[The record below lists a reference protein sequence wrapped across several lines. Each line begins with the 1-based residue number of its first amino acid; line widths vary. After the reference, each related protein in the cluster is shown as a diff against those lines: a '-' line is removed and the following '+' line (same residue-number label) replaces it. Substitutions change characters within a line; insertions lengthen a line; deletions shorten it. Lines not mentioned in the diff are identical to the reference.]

1 MENTEEKF
9 EGQLIFDVQSG
20 LFWIAKSPA
29 NGIQLKFG
37 DTFEVKTEDG
47 WIETSLEITSDDSGN
62 LVFKLK
68 NTSYQGDLEGLEARK

>member
-9 EGQLIFDVQSG
+9 EGQLVFDVQSG
-20 LFWIAKSPA
+20 MFWIAKSPT

-37 DTFEVKTEDG
+37 DSFEVSTENG
-47 WIETSLEITSDDSGN
+47 WQETSLEIANDENGN

-68 NTSYQGDLEGLEARK
+68 NTPYQGELEGLEARK